1 MSEPIRVLVVDDHP
15 LFRQGVI
22 QSLNKAGDI
31 TVVGEA
37 QDGREA
43 VRKAIDL
50 LPDVILLDISMPGG
64 SGLEAVRALSDA
76 VPVSRIIM
84 LTVSEDE
91 DTLLAALKSG
101 ARGYLLKGVS
111 GEELQRVV
119 RAVYNGEVYVAPAI
133 ASSLLLEM
141 ARPRSAASPAQQS
154 SGLDELTEREREI
167 LELVARGHTNREIGQ
182 KLFLSEKTVKHYM
195 TNILQKLQVR
205 SRVEAALLAQRQG
218 LGERR

>member
-22 QSLNKAGDI
+22 QSLNKAGNI
-31 TVVGEA
+31 AVVGEA

-43 VRKAIDL
+43 LRKAIDL
-50 LPDVILLDISMPGG
+50 LPDVILLDISMPAG

-91 DTLLAALKSG
+91 DTLLTALKSG

-119 RAVYNGEVYVAPAI
+119 QAVYNGEVYVAPTM

-141 ARPRSAASPAQQS
+141 ARPRSAASQAQQG